1 MYKERKDLYIQLEKE
16 RDNSKIIAYITGDR
30 PGLETQIHPEVYDYF
45 VNLLDKIGVVRKISL
60 FLYTRGGATLAA
72 WSFANLIRQFCD
84 DFEVIIPSKAHSAGT
99 LLSLGANRIVMTKQ
113 ATLGPIDPSVNT
125 PLNPQIPGG
134 SPNARIPVS
143 VEAIKGFLE
152 LAKGELKIKQS
163 EYLTNVLTTLAQQV
177 HPLVLGEVYR
187 AKSQIQMLARK
198 LITTQIQDKKKI
210 ETIISFL
217 CSESGSH
224 DYSIHRR
231 EAREILGLNIE
242 KPTDLLYGL
251 IKKIYD
257 DIVTELDL
265 TQAFDPNSILGGQN
279 QKKYSLKRALI
290 ESVDG
295 GSYFFV
301 SEGTLTRREV
311 QVQPG
316 IQQIAIQDQRV
327 FEGWRHENV

>member
-1 MYKERKDLYIQLEKE
+1 M
-16 RDNSKIIAYITGDR
+16 
-30 PGLETQIHPEVYDYF
+30 
-45 VNLLDKIGVVRKISL
+45 
-60 FLYTRGGATLAA
+60 
-72 WSFANLIRQFCD
+72 
-84 DFEVIIPSKAHSAGT
+84 
-99 LLSLGANRIVMTKQ
+99 
-113 ATLGPIDPSVNT
+113 
-125 PLNPQIPGG
+125 
-134 SPNARIPVS
+134 PVS

-152 LAKGELKIKQS
+152 LAKGELKIEQS
-163 EYLTNVLTTLAQQV
+163 ECLTTILTTLAQQV

-187 AKSQIQMLARK
+187 AKTQIQMLARK
-198 LITTQIQDKKKI
+198 LITTQIQDEKKI

-231 EAREILGLNIE
+231 EAKNILGLNIE
-242 KPTDLLYGL
+242 KPTDPLYEL

-257 DIVTELDL
+257 DIVTELNL
-265 TQAFDPNSILGGQN
+265 TQIFDPNSILGGQN
-279 QKKYSLKRALI
+279 QAKYSLKRALI

-301 SEGTLTRREV
+301 SEGILMRRQV

-316 IQQIAIQDQRV
+316 IQQIAIQDQRD

>member
-1 MYKERKDLYIQLEKE
+1 M
-16 RDNSKIIAYITGDR
+16 
-30 PGLETQIHPEVYDYF
+30 
-45 VNLLDKIGVVRKISL
+45 
-60 FLYTRGGATLAA
+60 
-72 WSFANLIRQFCD
+72 
-84 DFEVIIPSKAHSAGT
+84 
-99 LLSLGANRIVMTKQ
+99 
-113 ATLGPIDPSVNT
+113 
-125 PLNPQIPGG
+125 
-134 SPNARIPVS
+134 
-143 VEAIKGFLE
+143 
-152 LAKGELKIKQS
+152 
-163 EYLTNVLTTLAQQV
+163 TTLAQQV

-198 LITTQIQDKKKI
+198 LITTQIQDEKKI

-231 EAREILGLNIE
+231 EAKNILGLNIE
-242 KPTDLLYGL
+242 KPTDPLYEL

-257 DIVTELDL
+257 DIVTELNL
-265 TQAFDPNSILGGQN
+265 TQIFDPNSILGGQN
-279 QKKYSLKRALI
+279 QAKYSLKRALI

-301 SEGTLTRREV
+301 SEGILMRRQV

-316 IQQIAIQDQRV
+316 IQQIAIQDQRD